1 VFTVLVKKEILNN
14 ILSFRFAVTF
24 LLFFLL
30 ISGSVLMMA
39 ANHQKQVRD
48 YANAKAAYRQRI
60 SQMRDYNE
68 FQMFGMTDRQRP
80 NRLSIFAMG
89 LEPDM
94 SRSVTNSEWRSV
106 EIGGT
111 PYANP
116 LFALF
121 STPDV
126 TYIVN
131 IVVSLLAMLFVFDA
145 VSGEREEETLKLML
159 SNPVPRDMIL
169 MGKCVGSLV
178 CICAAFLISL
188 GVGLVAA
195 RVTMSLV
202 FTPGQWLRIGILI
215 LTSLLYISAFLMLG
229 LFISTCVR
237 GSGTSLMISLLAW
250 VVLVLGIPNVVPIV
264 ARQVVPL
271 ESTQKLASERRAI
284 EQDEWEQVRGRIRRS
299 TSKEEYHRIF
309 TETRRTIEDRSEAL
323 TDSYMNRFANQAS
336 VARIMSRISPSACFT
351 YASTTL
357 TGTGVDE
364 YERFIRYVQEDFRDQ
379 FKASLSEVRRS
390 SRSRQESGD
399 QVDLTK
405 LPEFALKEAT
415 TELVLKDSVLDIGLL
430 FVYNTLFFLG
440 AFVRFLRYD
449 VK

>member
-1 VFTVLVKKEILNN
+1 MFTVLVKKEILNN

-39 ANHQKQVRD
+39 ANHQKQVLD
-48 YANAKAAYRQRI
+48 YSNAKAAYRQRI

-68 FQMFGMTDRQRP
+68 FEIFGMTDRRRP

-94 SRSVTNSEWRSV
+94 SRSVTNSQMRNV

-131 IVVSLLAMLFVFDA
+131 IVVSLLAILFVFDA
-145 VSGEREEETLKLML
+145 VSGEREEETLKLIL

-178 CICAAFLISL
+178 CLCAAFLISL

-195 RVTMSLV
+195 RVSMSLV

-215 LTSLLYISAFLMLG
+215 MTSLLYISSFLMLG

-271 ESTQKLASERRAI
+271 ESTQKLASEMRAI
-284 EQDEWEQVRGRIRRS
+284 EQEEWEAVKKTMRRGMSR
-299 TSKEEYHRIF
+299 EESRRIF

-323 TDSYMNRFANQAS
+323 TDSYMNKFVNQAS
-336 VARIMSRISPSACFT
+336 VARVMSRISPSACFT

-357 TGTGVDE
+357 TGTGVDA
-364 YERFIRYVQEDFRDQ
+364 YEGFIRYVHEDFRDQ
-379 FKASLSEVRRS
+379 FEASLSEIRRP
-390 SRSRQESGD
+390 SRSRRESSD

-405 LPEFALKEAT
+405 LPEFALTGPT
-415 TELVLKDSVLDIGLL
+415 TELILKDSLLDIALL

-449 VK
+449 VN

>member
-39 ANHQKQVRD
+39 ANHQKQVLD
-48 YANAKAAYRQRI
+48 YSNAKAAYRQRI

-68 FQMFGMTDRQRP
+68 FEIFGMTDRRRP

-94 SRSVTNSEWRSV
+94 SRSVTNSQMRNV

-131 IVVSLLAMLFVFDA
+131 IVVSLLAILFVFDA
-145 VSGEREEETLKLML
+145 VSGEREEETLKLIL

-178 CICAAFLISL
+178 CLCAAFLISL

-195 RVTMSLV
+195 RVSMSLV

-215 LTSLLYISAFLMLG
+215 MTSLLYISSFLMLG

-271 ESTQKLASERRAI
+271 ESTQKLASEMRAI
-284 EQDEWEQVRGRIRRS
+284 EQEEWEAVKKTMRRGMSR
-299 TSKEEYHRIF
+299 EESRRIF

-323 TDSYMNRFANQAS
+323 TDSYMNKFVNQAS
-336 VARIMSRISPSACFT
+336 VARVMSRISPSACFT

-357 TGTGVDE
+357 TGTGVDA
-364 YERFIRYVQEDFRDQ
+364 YEGFIRYVHEDFRDQ
-379 FKASLSEVRRS
+379 FEASLSEIRRP
-390 SRSRQESGD
+390 SRSRRESSD

-405 LPEFALKEAT
+405 LPEFALTGPT
-415 TELVLKDSVLDIGLL
+415 TELILKDSLLDIALL

-449 VK
+449 VN

>member
-39 ANHQKQVRD
+39 ADHQKQVRD
-48 YANAKAAYRQRI
+48 YSNAKAAYRQRI
-60 SQMRDYNE
+60 SQMRNYDE

-94 SRSVTNSEWRSV
+94 SRSVTNSEWRNV

-131 IVVSLLAMLFVFDA
+131 IVVSLLAILFVFDA

-178 CICAAFLISL
+178 CLSAAFLISL
-188 GVGLVAA
+188 GAGLVTA

-202 FTPGQWLRIGILI
+202 FTSSQWLRIGMLI

-237 GSGTSLMISLLAW
+237 NSGTSLMISLLAW
-250 VVLVLGIPNVVPIV
+250 VVLVLGVPNVVPIV
-264 ARQVVPL
+264 TKQIVPL
-271 ESTQKLASERRAI
+271 ESPQKLASEMRAI
-284 EQDEWEQVRGRIRRS
+284 EQEEWEAAQKRMREGM
-299 TSKEEYHRIF
+299 SKEEFHRIF
-309 TETRRTIEDRSEAL
+309 TEVRRKIEDRSEAL
-323 TDSYMNRFANQAS
+323 TDSYMNRFVNQAS
-336 VARIMSRISPSACFT
+336 VARIMSRVSPSACFT

-357 TGTGVDE
+357 AGTGVE
-364 YERFIRYVQEDFRDQ
+364 AYEAFIRYVHEDFRDQ
-379 FKASLSEVRRS
+379 FEASLSEARRS
-390 SRSRQESGD
+390 SESRRESGD
-399 QVDLTK
+399 QIDPTK
-405 LPEFALKEAT
+405 LPEFSLARPT
-415 TELVLKDSVLDIGLL
+415 IDLVLRDSLLDIGLL